1 MEKLFKY
8 ILIKY
13 SLDTIVIYFSMNT
26 LHTCTADGR
35 TYLGISSLF
44 HPALDIND
52 PLSIT
57 TTLSDDILWRRNQ
70 ENYNRKQTED
80 Y

>member
-1 MEKLFKY
+1 
-8 ILIKY
+8 
-13 SLDTIVIYFSMNT
+13 MNT

-57 TTLSDDILWRRNQ
+57 TTLSDDILWRQNLNIEIRKTTT
-70 ENYNRKQTED
+70 ENRQGIID
-80 Y
+80 YDFSTRYTLIMISS